1 MSEKEKKEK
10 TPKYTVV
17 AATFADEASAEAALE
32 ALKAVEKV
40 YAADLVVM
48 GEDGK
53 FKKHR
58 EGKRQPGRGLGW
70 GIVLGLVVALLPGI
84 GLAAVAS
91 MGGLGL
97 IIGAFSKRGESKEYV
112 AKVVGSMK
120 PGQAAIIASVP
131 YGSDDAFKTAVQAS
145 SPLAVMTHDLS
156 EQEAAVADKTA
167 EAAEV
172 AEPEAAEAPAAE
184 APAAEA
190 PAAEAP
196 AAEAPA
202 AEAPAAEA
210 KPAE

>member
-1 MSEKEKKEK
+1 MSDKEKKEK

-17 AATFADEASAEAALE
+17 AATFADEASADAALE
-32 ALKAVEKV
+32 ALKSVEKV

-58 EGKRQPGRGLGW
+58 EGKRQPGAGLGW
-70 GIVLGLVVALLPGI
+70 GVVVGLVIALLPGI

-97 IIGAFSKRGESKEYV
+97 IIGAFSKRGASKEYV
-112 AKVVGSMK
+112 QKVVAEMK

-131 YGSDDAFKTAVQAS
+131 YGGDDAFKTAVEAS
-145 SPLAVMTHDLS
+145 KPLAVMTHDLS
-156 EQEAAVADKTA
+156 DQEAAVAEKTA
-167 EAAEV
+167 EAADAAATEEAPA
-172 AEPEAAEAPAAE
+172 AEAAPEAAAPEAPAAE
-184 APAAEA
+184 APAAD
-190 PAAEAP
+190 
-196 AAEAPA
+196 
-202 AEAPAAEA
+202 APAAEA